1 MLKRPSEVT
10 LAKSGR
16 FIERARGAAR
26 VPRLGWDQAFKRMA
40 EHRDDAPI
48 FPDDLEDS
56 FEADWEW

>member
-1 MLKRPSEVT
+1 VANSE
-10 LAKSGR
+10 R
-16 FIERARGAAR
+16 FIEKARGATR

-40 EHRDDAPI
+40 ELGDDAPI